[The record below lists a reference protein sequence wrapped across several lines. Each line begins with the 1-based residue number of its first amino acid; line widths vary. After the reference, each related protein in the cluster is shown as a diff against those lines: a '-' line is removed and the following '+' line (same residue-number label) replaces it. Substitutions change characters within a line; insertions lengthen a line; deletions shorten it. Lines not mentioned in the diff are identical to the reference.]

1 MLNYVIDDD
10 NGSDVCETSLFAQ
23 IHTHTLA
30 RPKVC
35 RGARIASSFC
45 FVFYGKI
52 CFHFSFLFFG
62 TLLFFLFRP
71 LFSNQIMSEPE
82 IHRGKN
88 ATLLLLY
95 EARKSKKEEKIEGDA
110 ICGAKHRGF
119 FFVKLIGTV
128 EKCGKKSGDP
138 FCEKTKK
145 KLQVLN

>member
-1 MLNYVIDDD
+1 MMIMAPMCVKH
-10 NGSDVCETSLFAQ
+10 LFL
-23 IHTHTLA
+23 HRFTHTLA
-30 RPKVC
+30 RPKIC

-62 TLLFFLFRP
+62 TLLFFFLFRP

-95 EARKSKKEEKIEGDA
+95 EARRSKKKKKKSRVMQFVEQSIA
-110 ICGAKHRGF
+110 IF

-128 EKCGKKSGDP
+128 EKCGKKCGNP